1 MRYRLLSSTFPA
13 THISS
18 ISESGRYR
26 TTFKNPL
33 NSPATESQTKQ
44 RERNSSESSSLSNR
58 NRKRRR
64 FSNSR
69 QPALHHINALITD
82 KAVRF

>member
-26 TTFKNPL
+26 TTFKNPP
-33 NSPATESQTKQ
+33 NSPATETQTKQ
-44 RERNSSESSSLSNR
+44 RERNSSESSSLSI
-58 NRKRRR
+58 RKRRR

-69 QPALHHINALITD
+69 QRTLHHINALLWLD